1 MFSVC
6 APFTFVLLAQSIWES
21 VPVQVLSEEAMSC
34 KYKFEVAVVL
44 VAEILIANGPPVTVN
59 VYQPS
64 LLKVPMGQDVEVGV
78 VAIFGASVRYY
89 L

>member
-1 MFSVC
+1 M
-6 APFTFVLLAQSIWES
+6 
-21 VPVQVLSEEAMSC
+21 LSEEAMSC

-78 VAIFGASVRYY
+78 VAIFGASCALLFIAAVPPGSQP
-89 L
+89 LIVITSAAEQFIP